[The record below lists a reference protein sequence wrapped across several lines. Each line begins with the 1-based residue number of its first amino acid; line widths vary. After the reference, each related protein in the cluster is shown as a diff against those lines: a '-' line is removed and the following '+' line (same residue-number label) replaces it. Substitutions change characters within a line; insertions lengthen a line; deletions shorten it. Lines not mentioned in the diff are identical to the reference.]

1 MQNPSSTKSS
11 KVGYLYR
18 AVYIER
24 FVAVVEETDLTIKLW
39 FYPTNSF
46 AQVAK
51 AEFLAAIEQNQF
63 EFIEQMPYD
72 IVQSINSGPNKEQK
86 LKYAY
91 DDYHRRKQFIIS
103 SEL

>member
-1 MQNPSSTKSS
+1 MQDHSSTKSS
-11 KVGYLYR
+11 KIGYLYR
-18 AVYIER
+18 AVYVER
-24 FVAVVEETDLTIKLW
+24 FVAIIAETDLTLKLW

-46 AQVAK
+46 AHVSK
-51 AEFLAAIEQNQF
+51 SEFLSAVEQNQF

-72 IVQSINSGPNKEQK
+72 IVQSIISGPSEDQK

>member
-1 MQNPSSTKSS
+1 MQDHSSPKSS

-18 AVYIER
+18 AVYVER
-24 FVAVVEETDLTIKLW
+24 FVAIVDETELTLKLW

-46 AQVAK
+46 AHVAK
-51 AEFLAAIEQNQF
+51 SEFLSAVEQNQF

-72 IVQSINSGPNKEQK
+72 IVQSINSGPNEEQK

-91 DDYHRRKQFIIS
+91 DDYHRRKQSIIS